1 MKLTFLGA
9 THEVTGSCTLIEV
22 GGSYGIVDCGMEQ
35 GEDVFVNQD
44 LPVEAS
50 RIDFV
55 LLTHAHIDHSG
66 ELPLLYK
73 NGFRGPIFATAAT
86 CNLSNVMLRDCAHI
100 QQADAEWANRKALR
114 AGEPPVEPLYTIEDA
129 EGAISRFRQCDYNQK
144 IQISEHCVIR
154 FVDVG
159 HLMGSSSIEVWL
171 REDGVE
177 KKVVFSGDIGN
188 LDQPILNNPH
198 YITEADYV
206 VTESTYGDRYHEK
219 SDVDSVHF
227 LASVIQRVFDR
238 GGNVVI
244 PSFAVGRT
252 QEILYYLREIK
263 LNDMV
268 KGHGNFPVY
277 VDSPMANE
285 ATGIFLQCDRH
296 YFNEET
302 RALLDAGINPLVF
315 PGLHTTVSGEESR
328 MINMNREPKV
338 IISASGMCEAGRIR
352 HHLKHNLWRRE
363 CLILFVGYQAVGTTG
378 RAIRDGK
385 KEIRLF
391 GEDVAVNAEVSYL
404 PGKSGHADKAGLLR
418 WIKMFDPK
426 PAMVFV
432 NHGDDAAVKAY
443 ANCLETEYGFTV
455 SAPYSGAVFDLI
467 GGEYVAM
474 PEGVPVARLSP
485 KQRRN
490 LTVFENLVAAV
501 ERLMRIARACR
512 GMPNKEM
519 AKFTGQINSLSD
531 KWAHWELPPE
541 KRDKLREEKKAGNR
555 DAGLPESGGKRH
567 KKDKDGKKHKDKSGK
582 KHKK

>member
-582 KHKK
+582 KHNK